1 MTART
6 QTAASAMLR
15 TARRLLALLVLLAA
29 LWVAG
34 LVWFAEQ
41 IPSAEQ
47 TVIPDDVTDAVVVLT
62 GGPLRLKAGL
72 VVLETGKARKLFVSG
87 VARGIDLADLFR
99 AAQLPA
105 PPPECCVV
113 LGHAADN
120 TEGNAIETRAWM
132 AAEGLHSLRLVT
144 ASFHMKRSLLEF
156 RRAMPDMVIVPHPV
170 FQDGFMRDMWWAWPG
185 TFALI
190 AGEYNKYLAA
200 VVRTLLFEQSAAMS
214 PS

>member
-1 MTART
+1 MSRRP
-6 QTAASAMLR
+6 QTTASAMLR
-15 TARRLLALLVLLAA
+15 TARRLLALLVFMAII
-29 LWVAG
+29 WSAG
-34 LVWFAEQ
+34 LIWFAEQ
-41 IPSAEQ
+41 IPTADQ
-47 TVIPDDVTDAVVVLT
+47 TTIPDDVTDAVVVLT

-87 VARGIDLADLFR
+87 VARGIELADLFR

-120 TEGNAIETRAWM
+120 TEGNAIETQAWM
-132 AAEGLHSLRLVT
+132 AAEGFHSLRLVT

-156 RRAMPDMVIVPHPV
+156 DRVMPDIVIVPHPV
-170 FQDGFMRDMWWAWPG
+170 FQDGFMRDNWWAWPG

-190 AGEYNKYLAA
+190 TGEYHKYLAA
-200 VVRTLLFEQSAAMS
+200 LARTLLFQQSAAMS

>member
-1 MTART
+1 
-6 QTAASAMLR
+6 MLS
-15 TARRLLALLVLLAA
+15 TARRLLALLVLTAA
-29 LWVAG
+29 LWAGG

-41 IPSAEQ
+41 IPTAEQ
-47 TVIPDDVTDAVVVLT
+47 TVIPDDVTDAAVVLT

-87 VARGIDLADLFR
+87 VARGIELADLLR

-113 LGHAADN
+113 LGHSADN
-120 TEGNAIETRAWM
+120 TEGNAAETQAWM
-132 AAEGLHSLRLVT
+132 AAEGFHSLRLVT

-156 RRAMPDMVIVPHPV
+156 RRAMPDSIIVPHPV

-185 TFALI
+185 TLTLI
-190 AGEYNKYLAA
+190 TAEYHKYLAA
-200 VVRTLLFEQSAAMS
+200 VARAWLSQPSAAMS